1 MTLQKFKVH
10 YESHQLLYRPFCD
23 QTNNNQLLIYF
34 NRDNLKILN
43 QLLFGALLYT
53 P

>member
-1 MTLQKFKVH
+1 MKLQKIKVH

-23 QTNNNQLLIYF
+23 QTNNNQLLIHF
-34 NRDNLKILN
+34 DRDNLKIPN
-43 QLLFGALLYT
+43 QLLFGTLLYT